1 MRWLFRIIL
10 SLVLLVVVL
19 VAAVFLLPAERIGAL
34 AGDQLRAATGREV
47 TLGGRLRPS
56 LYPNIGVSTGP
67 VTVSNADWASGAP
80 LLQAEGLSVG
90 LDLGA
95 LLRGDVEIKEL
106 GIRAPR
112 ITLERAADGRAN
124 WVFDTQANAT
134 AAGPDGTQGAQAGR
148 RALTIGQATITDG
161 ALSFIDHGT
170 GRTQS
175 AEAVEATLSLPAV
188 QGPATLS
195 LEARVNGQP
204 VSLNATAAAAA
215 PFLAGDDT
223 ALTAELR
230 AGGARI
236 AFDGHGGQ
244 APLAA
249 SGTLDADLA
258 DLPALFRAA
267 GQPAP
272 ELPAGVG
279 KILRLTGQVTYA
291 PEGSLHLRQVAL
303 TQDSNRI
310 TGEAD
315 LFLDGKPRLN
325 GQFTAG
331 ALDLGAFL
339 TAGPA
344 GRGGKSGGGGGARAG
359 GWSTDPIDVSAL
371 SALDAELALAA
382 DSIDLGR
389 VRLGHS
395 RLLATLN
402 DRRLTVD
409 LREVRA
415 YDGLVTGN
423 LVLNGRGG
431 VSVGG
436 DLTLAGMA
444 MQPLLGEVADFRRL
458 RTSADMQLTFLGS
471 GASPA
476 AIMQSLSGSGALAF
490 GQGAFLGLDL
500 AQILRSRT
508 VPGAGAG
515 ADART
520 IFDSI
525 TGQFSIKDG
534 VLGNSDLTLLAP
546 LLTASGKGVVNLGAQ
561 TLDYRI
567 VPVALPGADGAG
579 GLSLP
584 LHIRGPWSGPR
595 LSIDL
600 AAIAEGEKE
609 ERLKELR
616 EDIGKELGVDPATDG
631 SLEDALKKKLGDE
644 AARGLRNLLKGD

>member
-10 SLVLLVVVL
+10 SLVLLAVVL

-47 TLGGRLRPS
+47 TFGGRLRPS

-67 VTVSNADWASGAP
+67 VTVSNADWASAAP

-112 ITLERAADGRAN
+112 ITLERAEDGRAN
-124 WVFDTQANAT
+124 WVFDTQAGAT
-134 AAGPDGTQGAQAGR
+134 AAGPDGTEGAQAGR

-175 AEAVEATLSLPAV
+175 AEAVEATLSFPEV

-258 DLPALFRAA
+258 DLPALFRAV

-291 PEGSLHLRQVAL
+291 PEGSVHLRQVAL

-331 ALDLGAFL
+331 ALDLGAFF

-344 GRGGKSGGGGGARAG
+344 GRDGKSGGGGGARAG

-389 VRLGHS
+389 ARLGHS

-444 MQPLLGEVADFRRL
+444 MQSLLGEVADFRRL

-508 VPGAGAG
+508 VPGAD

-584 LHIRGPWSGPR
+584 LHITGPWSGPR